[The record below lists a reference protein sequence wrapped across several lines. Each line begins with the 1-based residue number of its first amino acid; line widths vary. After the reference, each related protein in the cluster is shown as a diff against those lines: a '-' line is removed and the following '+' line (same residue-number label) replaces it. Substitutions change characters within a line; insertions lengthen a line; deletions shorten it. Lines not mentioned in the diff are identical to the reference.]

1 MTQENEN
8 EQIESMKEA
17 LSKANNEA
25 ASFRHQLND
34 AKAELEQA
42 NSSANEYKSSYVDA
56 KITAKLAE
64 SGVSNSKVSKL
75 LDRSKIDIDESGD
88 LVGFED
94 QLEQVKTDFAELFQT
109 QKVPSIDAAEKPVVK
124 RNLSSA
130 EKLIQNAK

>member
-8 EQIESMKEA
+8 EQLESMKEA

-42 NSSANEYKSSYVDA
+42 NGTANSYKQSYVEA

-64 SGVSNSKVSKL
+64 SGVRNAKVSKL

-88 LVGFED
+88 LVGFDD
-94 QLEQVKTDFAELFQT
+94 QLEIVKADFAELFQT
-109 QKVPSIDAAEKPVVK
+109 EKVPSIDASEKRAPQ
-124 RNLSSA
+124 RQRSSA
-130 EKLIQNAK
+130 EKLFVR

>member
-1 MTQENEN
+1 MTQENEHD
-8 EQIESMKEA
+8 IESMKEA

-25 ASFRHQLND
+25 ASFRHQLNE

-42 NSSANEYKSSYVDA
+42 HSSANEYKSSYVDA

-64 SGVSNSKVSKL
+64 SGVSNVKVAKL

-88 LVGFED
+88 LVGFDD
-94 QLEQVKTDFAELFQT
+94 QLEQVKTDFAELFQV
-109 QKVPSIDAAEKPVVK
+109 QKVPSIDAAEKPVAK

-130 EKLIQNAK
+130 EKLIQNTR

>member
-8 EQIESMKEA
+8 DIESMKEA

-25 ASFRHQLND
+25 ASFSHQLNE

-42 NSSANEYKSSYVDA
+42 HGTANSYKNSYVDA
-56 KITAKLAE
+56 KITATLAE
-64 SGVSNSKVSKL
+64 SGVSNVRVAKL

-94 QLEQVKTDFAELFQT
+94 QLEQVKTDFAELFEAK
-109 QKVPSIDAAEKPVVK
+109 KVPSIDAAEKPVAK

-130 EKLIQNAK
+130 EKLMQNTR

>member
-8 EQIESMKEA
+8 DIESMKEA

-25 ASFRHQLND
+25 ASFRHQLNE

-42 NSSANEYKSSYVDA
+42 HGTANSYKNSYVDA
-56 KITAKLAE
+56 KITATLAE
-64 SGVSNSKVSKL
+64 SGVSNVRVAKL

-94 QLEQVKTDFAELFQT
+94 QLEQVKTDFAELFEAK
-109 QKVPSIDAAEKPVVK
+109 KVPSIDAAEKPVAK

-130 EKLIQNAK
+130 EKLMQNTR

>member
-8 EQIESMKEA
+8 DIESMKEA

-25 ASFRHQLND
+25 ASFRHQLNE
-34 AKAELEQA
+34 AKEQLEQA
-42 NSSANEYKSSYVDA
+42 HSSANEYKTSYVDA

-64 SGVSNSKVSKL
+64 SGVSNVKVAKL

-94 QLEQVKTDFAELFQT
+94 QLEQVKTDFAELFEAK
-109 QKVPSIDAAEKPVVK
+109 KVPSIDAAEKPVAK

-130 EKLIQNAK
+130 EKLIQKAR

>member
-8 EQIESMKEA
+8 DIESMKEA

-25 ASFRHQLND
+25 ASFRHQLNE
-34 AKAELEQA
+34 AKEQLEQA
-42 NSSANEYKSSYVDA
+42 HSSANEYKTSYVDA

-64 SGVSNSKVSKL
+64 SGVSNVKVAKL

-94 QLEQVKTDFAELFQT
+94 QLEQVKTDFAELFEAK
-109 QKVPSIDAAEKPVVK
+109 KVPSGMTPVK
-124 RNLSSA
+124 
-130 EKLIQNAK
+130 

>member
-8 EQIESMKEA
+8 DIESMKEA
-17 LSKANNEA
+17 LSKANSEA

-34 AKAELEQA
+34 AKAELEQVHGTA
-42 NSSANEYKSSYVDA
+42 NSYKQSYVDA

-64 SGVSNSKVSKL
+64 TGVRNTKVAKL

-88 LVGFED
+88 LVGFDD
-94 QLEQVKTDFAELFQT
+94 QLELVKTDFAELFQT
-109 QKVPSIDAAEKPVVK
+109 QKVPSIDAAEKPVANRK
-124 RNLSSA
+124 LSSA